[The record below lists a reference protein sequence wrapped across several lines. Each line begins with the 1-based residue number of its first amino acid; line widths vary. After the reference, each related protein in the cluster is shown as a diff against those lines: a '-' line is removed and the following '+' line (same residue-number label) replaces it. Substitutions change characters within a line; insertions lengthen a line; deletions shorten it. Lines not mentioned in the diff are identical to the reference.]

1 VRRSAAGESLA
12 TARIINALPGHASP
26 RNSVQRTGDAV
37 HLRSASPNESGAQR
51 QANPHDGKAR
61 GADCQRR
68 LPSPCGEPTA
78 GAPARLV
85 GASGERFP
93 GQMRSP
99 RPHPPHLPPTPPA
112 IPRMMVATPQTAS
125 DTVYSLNMVPDT
137 FYSLVPDTSYSPFI
151 PLLFRT
157 CYSALWGIFGRA
169 VCIVLCFASAGCCL
183 FQPTPTPVMNGSWD
197 GVLRLVTVLDED
209 EVRHDVLGVLL
220 VDEIHVTGDSRG
232 GGYDAKN
239 DTSWFWMFWPHERVA
254 LLVDKQLR
262 LLRPGEIAESVD
274 DHVIFR
280 GTPRFLHFSAP
291 LRLCGSTTPQNAP

>member
-1 VRRSAAGESLA
+1 MAQPNKRRTS
-12 TARIINALPGHASP
+12 TA
-26 RNSVQRTGDAV
+26 
-37 HLRSASPNESGAQR
+37 LRQS
-51 QANPHDGKAR
+51 
-61 GADCQRR
+61 
-68 LPSPCGEPTA
+68 
-78 GAPARLV
+78 
-85 GASGERFP
+85 
-93 GQMRSP
+93 
-99 RPHPPHLPPTPPA
+99 
-112 IPRMMVATPQTAS
+112 I
-125 DTVYSLNMVPDT
+125 PDT

-169 VCIVLCFASAGCCL
+169 VCVVLCFASTGCWWIHSA
-183 FQPTPTPVMNGSWD
+183 PTPVLNGSWD

-220 VDEIHVTGDSRG
+220 VDEIHVTVDSRG

-280 GTPRFLHFSAP
+280 GTVRKGDPVIDGKEAIRLSRSGRITKSDGTI
-291 LRLCGSTTPQNAP
+291 LRVYSSGGESVARGVIERKTGDAENGAQDTGGEEKKP